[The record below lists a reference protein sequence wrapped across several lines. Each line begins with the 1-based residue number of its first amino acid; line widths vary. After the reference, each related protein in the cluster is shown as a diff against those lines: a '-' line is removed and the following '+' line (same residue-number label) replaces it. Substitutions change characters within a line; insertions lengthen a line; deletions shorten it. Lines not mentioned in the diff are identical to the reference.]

1 MILTTFFLTASVL
14 LCLTVLLFS
23 RQSRKPLPEGI
34 SYLGEEHPASDIEFL
49 ADLTYVD
56 KNGIRNVEQEIFDE
70 IFGIIASA
78 RCFIVLDMFLYNPFQ
93 GSTPETTR
101 PLSSELTQ
109 ALVEHKRKFPALEIT
124 VITDP
129 INTVYGGLRSEQ
141 FQLLR
146 TTGIRVV
153 TTKLEE
159 LRDSNPVYSFF
170 WRFLVQPFGNGSG
183 QALPNPFG
191 AGRVSVRSYLSLLNF
206 KTNHRKVLIAD
217 SGNTLVGLVT
227 SANAHDGSSAHS
239 NIAIKFNGAAVQDLL
254 KTENSVLRLSAASA
268 LAIETPVEESSS
280 DVTVQILTE
289 RQIKHVVLQ
298 AIADAKKG
306 DTLRLAMFYLSDR
319 HIISALESAHHRSV
333 TTRVLLDPNRV
344 DFGREKKGIPGRP
357 VAHELKK
364 QGIAVRWC
372 DTHGE
377 QFHMKM
383 LLIEYQDGTSTLIAG
398 SANFT
403 RRSLENFNL
412 ETNVAV
418 RGRSDAAV
426 LSDAREFF
434 ELLWGNEP
442 GRTFSTDYSVFADE
456 SLFKRAMYRFMEG
469 SGMST
474 F

>member
-1 MILTTFFLTASVL
+1 MIFTTFFLTVSVL
-14 LCLTVLLFS
+14 LCLTVLLFNC
-23 RQSRKPLPEGI
+23 QSRKPLPDGI
-34 SYLGEEHPASDIEFL
+34 SYQGEEHPASDIKFL

-56 KNGIRNVEQEIFDE
+56 VNGVRIVEQEIFDE
-70 IFGIIASA
+70 IFSMIASA
-78 RCFIVLDMFLYNPFQ
+78 RRFIVLDMFLYNPFQ
-93 GSTPETTR
+93 GSVPETTR

-129 INTVYGGLRSEQ
+129 INTVYGGLHSEH

-146 TTGIRVV
+146 ISGIEVV
-153 TTKLEE
+153 TTELEG

-170 WRFLVQPFGNGSG
+170 WRFLVHPFGDATG

-206 KTNHRKVLIAD
+206 KTNHRKVLVAD
-217 SGNTLVGLVT
+217 CGDNLVGLVT
-227 SANAHDGSSAHS
+227 SANPHDGSSANS
-239 NIAIKFNGAAVQDLL
+239 NIAIKFTGAAVLDLL

-268 LAIETPVEESSS
+268 LDIETAVEELSS

-289 RQIKHVVLQ
+289 RQIKNVVLQ
-298 AIADAKKG
+298 AIADARKG
-306 DTLRLAMFYLSDR
+306 DTLSLAMFYLSDR
-319 HIISALESAHHRSV
+319 HIISALKSAHQRSV
-333 TTRVLLDPNRV
+333 ATRVLLDPNRV
-344 DFGREKKGIPGRP
+344 DFGREKNGIPGRP
-357 VAHELKK
+357 VAHELNK
-364 QGIAVRWC
+364 QGIPVRWC

-383 LLIEYQDGTSTLIAG
+383 LLIGYQDGTSALIAG

-412 ETNVAV
+412 ETDVV
-418 RGRSDAAV
+418 IRGRSDAIV
-426 LSDAREFF
+426 LSDARDFF
-434 ELLWGNEP
+434 ELLWANQP
-442 GRTFSTDYSVFADE
+442 GRKFSTDYSVFADQ
-456 SLFKRAMYRFMEG
+456 SLFKRVLYRVMEG
-469 SGMST
+469 SGIST